1 MRLSQGLLWLTALLL
16 CPLGY
21 AEEVDGTTAQVE
33 LRILGKSKAV
43 LLPVDKVST
52 IRSGKNRSAGGS
64 DEIVF
69 AGLVL
74 SITPSIQESGAITYS
89 GEATLSRY
97 LGLNQDQDG
106 SWQLDVRKQTVAFA
120 GEVGNHQSFVL
131 NFPELKQNR
140 YIALGD
146 VSRPKKDC
154 PGCGPRDKEELAKQ
168 EGS

>member
-1 MRLSQGLLWLTALLL
+1 MLTWLA

-21 AEEVDGTTAQVE
+21 AEEAADAVPQVE

-43 LLPVDKVST
+43 LLPVDQVST
-52 IRSGKNRSAGGS
+52 IRNGKNRSVSGS
-64 DEIVF
+64 DEKIF
-69 AGLVL
+69 SGLVL
-74 SITPSIQESGAITYS
+74 SITPHIMASGTISYS

-97 LGLNQDQDG
+97 LGLKQDAAG
-106 SWQLDVRKQTVAFA
+106 SWQIDVREQTIVFE

-154 PGCGPRDKEELAKQ
+154 PGCGPREKEELAKN
-168 EGS
+168 ERS